1 MISRPEWAH
10 DLARGVYVREAGGSI
25 VRPLPFDLCIFSQ
38 GIRRVMAVV
47 FLGAGDLL
55 DACTY
60 VEDTL
65 NMRVMVMTTIGAVF
79 ASLLFDRKRTWAG
92 IRKGVR
98 MFLGILPDLL
108 IVLVAAAV
116 LLALTPESVIIRLL
130 GRGSG
135 AAGIAT
141 AAIIGSVALVPG
153 FIAFPLAAVLHRS
166 GVSLDVIAV
175 FITTLMMVG
184 IITLPVE
191 RKYFGWKI
199 ALYRNGLSLAGAL
212 VVGLLMGLFL

>member
-1 MISRPEWAH
+1 M
-10 DLARGVYVREAGGSI
+10 
-25 VRPLPFDLCIFSQ
+25 
-38 GIRRVMAVV
+38 
-47 FLGAGDLL
+47 L

-116 LLALTPESVIIRLL
+116 LLAAAPESVIIRLL

>member
-1 MISRPEWAH
+1 MVIIT
-10 DLARGVYVREAGGSI
+10 V
-25 VRPLPFDLCIFSQ
+25 
-38 GIRRVMAVV
+38 
-47 FLGAGDLL
+47 GA
-55 DACTY
+55 
-60 VEDTL
+60 
-65 NMRVMVMTTIGAVF
+65 IF
-79 ASLLFDRKRTWAG
+79 ASLYFDRARTWTG

-116 LLALTPESVIIRLL
+116 LLAFAHESLIVRML
-130 GRGSG
+130 GKESG

-184 IITLPVE
+184 IVTLPIE

-199 ALYRNGLSLAGAL
+199 ALYRNGLSLAGAIA
-212 VVGLLMGLFL
+212 VGLLMGLFL